1 MVEYILFKH
10 PGLKFRKEDF
20 GGIIKTQEGLYIL
33 DKQAFKLLNKIDNEK
48 TYSKLT
54 KDKDSKEIIDEL
66 LEMRAVLRIAKNK
79 AEKIKEELS
88 RASD

>member
-10 PGLKFRKEDF
+10 PSLKFRKEDF
-20 GGIIKTQEGLYIL
+20 GGIIKTQEGLYLL

-54 KDKDSKEIIDEL
+54 KDKDSKEVIDEL
-66 LEMRAVLRIAKNK
+66 LKMRAVLRIVKNK

-88 RASD
+88 RTLD